1 MKGCPKCGRLLHDED
16 FYRVSSRRDGLDCYC
31 KDCRKESNMRYSEV
45 GQERRSRRLAADPE
59 YRAKVAEYN
68 RNYQRSHYMKK
79 KNIEDGERVALRNDC
94 VEFMH
99 DVNACVKEVVKSAA
113 ADKLGEKEVLKM
125 CELMGGSVGLLMRVV
140 DCLGG
145 EE

>member
-1 MKGCPKCGRLLHDED
+1 MKGCPKCGRLLPDED
-16 FYRVSSRRDGLDCYC
+16 FYRASSRRDGLDCYC
-31 KDCRKESNMRYSEV
+31 KDCRKESNMRYSEA

-59 YRAKVAEYN
+59 YRTKVADYN

-79 KNIEDGERVALRNDC
+79 KNIEDGDRVALRNDC
-94 VEFMH
+94 VEFMREV
-99 DVNACVKEVVKSAA
+99 DACVKEVVKAAA

-145 EE
+145 EG